1 MSCWLAVAGVFSP
14 VAGDALLVAIAHREQ
29 HGLGVVEIPPLLAV
43 VLDDARLDDRIH
55 RAGLLAE
62 AAEDALGEV
71 DVVPRGAAGSVF
83 ALLGFAVGWAGRAQ
97 TPSAR

>member
-1 MSCWLAVAGVFSP
+1 MFGLCGCRLSVLRVFRP

-43 VLDDARLDDRIH
+43 VLEDARLDDRVD

-62 AAEDALGEV
+62 PAEDALHQV
-71 DVVPRGAAGSVF
+71 DVVARGAARAVL
-83 ALLGFAVGWAGRAQ
+83 ALLAFDMDGDRRAY
-97 TPSAR
+97 